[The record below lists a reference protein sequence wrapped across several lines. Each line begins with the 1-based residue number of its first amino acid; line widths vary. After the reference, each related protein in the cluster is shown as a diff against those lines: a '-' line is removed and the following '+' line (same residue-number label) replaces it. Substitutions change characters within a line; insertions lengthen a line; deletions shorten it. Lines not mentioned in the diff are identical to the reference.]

1 MKVNKEHFP
10 IFAVEEARSMYL
22 QASELC
28 NEGIQKSTE
37 ILSDWMEDGYE
48 EEDITRVISHLTFC
62 LDRLEMINNQLN
74 LLNVKFN

>member
-10 IFAVEEARSMYL
+10 IFAIEEARSMYL

-28 NEGIQKSTE
+28 NEGIQTSSE
-37 ILSDWMEDGYE
+37 VLSNWMEDGYE
-48 EEDITRVISHLTFC
+48 EEDIVRVISHLTFC
-62 LDRLEMINNQLN
+62 LDRLEMINSQLN